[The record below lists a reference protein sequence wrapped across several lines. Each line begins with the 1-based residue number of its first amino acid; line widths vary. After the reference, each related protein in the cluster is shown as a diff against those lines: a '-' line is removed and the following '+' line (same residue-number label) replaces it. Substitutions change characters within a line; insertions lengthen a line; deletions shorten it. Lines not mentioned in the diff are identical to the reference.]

1 MAASLCWSEGGQV
14 TDLPAGVTQ
23 ETYNYMLVTAM
34 LDLVNHAAAMSE
46 MLPLGIKENKQAQA
60 ALAAVV
66 TLSSDYPAPPSA
78 VPPQHWLAQLWG
90 EGNGSQRLSKQ
101 ACPGRA

>member
-1 MAASLCWSEGGQV
+1 MAASLCWSEGGRV

-46 MLPLGIKENKQAQA
+46 MLPLGIKENKQSRV

-66 TLSSDYPAPPSA
+66 TLYS
-78 VPPQHWLAQLWG
+78 VQ
-90 EGNGSQRLSKQ
+90 
-101 ACPGRA
+101 

>member
-23 ETYNYMLVTAM
+23 ETCNYMLVTAM

-60 ALAAVV
+60 AVAAMV
-66 TLSSDYPAPPSA
+66 TLSGDYPAPPSA
-78 VPPQHWLAQLWG
+78 VPPQHWLAQLCG
-90 EGNGSQRLSKQ
+90 ECDGS
-101 ACPGRA
+101 

>member
-46 MLPLGIKENKQAQA
+46 MLPLGIKENKQA
-60 ALAAVV
+60 ALAAAV
-66 TLSSDYPAPPSA
+66 TLSSDYLAPPSA
-78 VPPQHWLAQLWG
+78 VPHSTG
-90 EGNGSQRLSKQ
+90 
-101 ACPGRA
+101 